1 MSTEKNVRYNCPKSH
16 RDDYLPVAA
25 MSCGNG
31 CNLPISQKAA
41 GRNRGILCSD
51 IVGF

>member
-1 MSTEKNVRYNCPKSH
+1 MSTEKNVRYCPKSH

-31 CNLPISQKAA
+31 CNLPISQKVA
-41 GRNRGILCSD
+41 GRNRVFCAPIL
-51 IVGF
+51 